1 MICFYPLPL
10 TSVNGYLKNDDRAL
24 ARRLMDKANNLF

>member
-10 TSVNGYLKNDDRAL
+10 TLVNGYLKDDDRAL
-24 ARRLMDKANNLF
+24 ARRLMAKANNSF